1 MMMHPAKR
9 LERWQVKLPRWIGSA
24 REQLAIRR
32 ETHLLARQIRRD
44 FGLSSVQSID
54 GLVDLVAARQ
64 GKPITVVCID
74 MPMSVSAFSLAT
86 PERDYIAVDRDAS
99 ELTKVS
105 SIAHELGHFIFD
117 VVEDVSVPVG
127 PDRGSPLSMDL
138 AVQLTPAL
146 NPHEVTAFFQRSHYD
161 SPVERKVEAFATV
174 ALERKITLRKPG
186 THGLTSIFTHRGT
199 GV

>member
-1 MMMHPAKR
+1 MRMQPAKT
-9 LERWQVKLPRWIGSA
+9 LERPRVQVPRWIGTA

-32 ETHLLARQIRRD
+32 ETHMVARQIRRD

-54 GLVDLVAARQ
+54 DLVEVVALRR
-64 GKPITVVCID
+64 GKPISVLDID
-74 MPMSVSAFSLAT
+74 MPLSVSAFSLAT
-86 PERDYIAVDRDAS
+86 PERDYIAVDQDAS

-105 SIAHELGHFIFD
+105 SVAHELGHFLFD
-117 VVEDVSVPVG
+117 KPEEVEVPLQTG
-127 PDRGSPLSMDL
+127 RGSPLSMDL

-146 NPHEVTAFFQRSHYD
+146 NPSEVTAFFQRSHYD

-174 ALERKITLRKPG
+174 ALERKIVLRRPDA
-186 THGLTSIFTHRGT
+186 HGATSLFTHRGT

>member
-1 MMMHPAKR
+1 MKPARRSERPR
-9 LERWQVKLPRWIGSA
+9 LQVPHWISSA

-32 ETHLLARQIRRD
+32 ETDVTARQIRKD

-54 GLVDLVAARQ
+54 GFLEFVADWR
-64 GKPITVVCID
+64 GKPITVVYID
-74 MPMSVSAFSLAT
+74 MPLTVSAFSLAT
-86 PERDYIAVDRDAS
+86 PERDYIAVDEDAS
-99 ELTKVS
+99 ELTKAS

-117 VVEDVSVPVG
+117 TSEDVEVPVG
-127 PDRGSPLSMDL
+127 EGRGSPLSKEL

-161 SPVERKVEAFATV
+161 SPVERKVEAFATMM
-174 ALERKITLRKPG
+174 LERYIALGHFGEDLLRS
-186 THGLTSIFTHRGT
+186 TIMHRRT